1 MSPELQ
7 PDNSLFENIVLEAGL
22 RLEGSTVGI
31 HELVVEPSI
40 FRQKI
45 IQKIKNHPQYPDPAI
60 EIFLEELQ
68 NYLDIDTEKFKAC
81 LQPPSVKGQSIYGS
95 TADSFVR
102 ILLSIDFFQ
111 ANLIDQLLE
120 RLPTFI
126 SDSDNDIIESPIPR
140 LILQQLKWLDNI
152 VNPTRITEKIL
163 EMIPITPLGIQ
174 REIIT
179 SLPDII
185 NDSEQKTIVKEL
197 TELIDQNHRLIVPIL
212 DALPHFTLQEELMI
226 NIQNT
231 VFSRLESADL
241 DDLPIIVKFLL
252 QTSSP
257 NDAENVVRQIRE
269 KVDFHS
275 IGKLQNELK
284 NSKLHQKK
292 KKELMP
298 EALILDSIK
307 KGINIHKFVT
317 NAWLKEIND
326 VELEKDHRIIDVLT
340 LFLLHSIPSLKKK
353 VEAIF
358 CKKILSGLFSKNL
371 LEETIKYH
379 FEGLRDYFDDILII
393 SESLLRTSQHQT
405 IVARAACTLY
415 RSAFMVF
422 ELYQQQEIIASLVSH
437 IGSGS
442 PTEIESTLSVLS
454 HLVDV
459 DIKKL
464 SQFAIFVK
472 GLLDYLD
479 NLNLDQIRILF
490 DIIGKLVYEDANY
503 DSNSGGLLAEFS
515 IVIQKQLSNPNE
527 KYKQIGVIGALALVR
542 ILGSK
547 PTSEEYTSNTFSEIA
562 KENIAKIERHCSRS
576 MACLAFAYDELAY
589 YISTG
594 ILNPEL
600 VNWISEKIE
609 SQFADTFI
617 LDEDDIAKFTED
629 EYHLKGI
636 PIETW
641 MECEI
646 DCDVEEKL
654 NVNIYPML
662 CEAYVPANLRTQ
674 YSACLAFAYDELA
687 YYIST
692 GILNPEL
699 VNWISEKIESQFAD
713 TFILDEDDIAKFT
726 EDEYHLKGIPIET
739 WMECEIDCDVE
750 EKLNVNIYPM
760 LCEAYVPANLRTQY
774 SVKRDYIICCC
785 SMMKLMQA
793 GLKFK
798 ENGNLYSI
806 GVLLAAG
813 LLMYKN
819 MDAQE
824 IKSNDYS
831 KEMRESICNSLFY
844 CINWCGA
851 EKSLVISGVKI
862 KKFVIFYIVSSEN
875 VFMRLR
881 HIIELEKRLNSILEI
896 TPSFQPFGL
905 FTPTSSKSVKL
916 RPVSISSG
924 TTQRS
929 FVKSGRTIRR
939 SVVSKNKILSAR
951 RAIDVD
957 KNEENKVSEDLPK
970 FSSVTDLRPLMRE
983 LDLSVFGMLEYFD
996 FKKPSDDNEEPKV
1009 DADADAD
1016 TNADTDTNADI
1027 KLLPNEIVYLLDDL
1041 NRKLEFKL
1049 SPPILPLVSRKV
1061 KKNEHGNKQEGFALI
1076 SRMNSVDFVTKVA
1089 TEFVPHLLS
1098 QLESICDE
1106 LNADDDVVME
1116 ETEHAALLRCLEL
1129 ILEIFRRLISWPEL
1143 KSPDYKETLII
1154 IMNQLGSRTQPSTCM
1169 PLPNSLD
1176 DLQQSADNAFQ
1187 FFQDFASRLPT
1198 VSLAILFHKILIKI
1212 TELSPESSK
1221 LIAMSGE
1228 IARGFASRQ
1237 WNDSKKLNS
1246 DSIIYLVQKDIK
1258 HSSNPIER
1266 IMSYASDIF
1275 TSIESHDDEITET
1288 YPLFNRETFPHFYK
1302 ALFIELVEMLRDFRP
1317 ENFNY
1322 TADVMTYITHTI
1334 DCFQKLV
1341 SFIKINHKRVVL
1353 SVSLKHG
1360 RNFIDLFLRKMLPL
1374 MDKNFTFYRE
1384 EILSIIKNFQ
1394 ISTRSLQALCNHVKV
1409 HKESQLAAMVPL
1421 VKRSLEIVIFQVKAM
1436 IQNNGCPPDT
1446 FFLGEL
1452 KNRDIEGREITTYQN
1467 DDLSSVLDE
1476 DEDDDGDDNDVEQM
1490 DGKKDDNEIDE
1501 NGDNVEKESE
1511 NHKSKKDDSETQNE
1525 GYNSENDKS
1534 SINHKES
1541 AKDVSE
1547 TPDANEIPDEED
1559 EMEQDEEN
1567 ECEENDNFAESSTR
1581 NKSRSKNKSETPED
1595 DMEIESSHEI
1605 DDEEDNEERNS
1616 HKKRKSDEADEDN
1629 EPDESISNSK
1639 KPRVSVSK
1647 LAVSS
1652 SKNPIKRRTIKRYL
1666 R

>member
-1 MSPELQ
+1 MSLEQQ

-45 IQKIKNHPQYPDPAI
+45 IQKIKCHSQYPDPAI

-81 LQPPSVKGQSIYGS
+81 LQPLSVKGQSIYGS

-185 NDSEQKTIVKEL
+185 NDSEQKIIVKEL
-197 TELIDQNHRLIVPIL
+197 TELIEQNHRLIVPIL
-212 DALPHFTLQEELMI
+212 DALPHFTLQEDLMT

-257 NDAENVVRQIRE
+257 NDAENVIRQIRK

-326 VELEKDHRIIDVLT
+326 VELEKDHRIIDILT

-358 CKKILSGLFSKNL
+358 CKKILNGLFSKNL

-547 PTSEEYTSNTFSEIA
+547 PTLEEYTSNTFSEIA
-562 KENIAKIERHCSRS
+562 KENIIKIERHCSRS
-576 MACLAFAYDELAY
+576 MTCLAFAYDELAY

-617 LDEDDIAKFTED
+617 
-629 EYHLKGI
+629 
-636 PIETW
+636 
-641 MECEI
+641 
-646 DCDVEEKL
+646 V
-654 NVNIYPML
+654 
-662 CEAYVPANLRTQ
+662 
-674 YSACLAFAYDELA
+674 
-687 YYIST
+687 
-692 GILNPEL
+692 
-699 VNWISEKIESQFAD
+699 
-713 TFILDEDDIAKFT
+713 DEDDIAKFT

-798 ENGNLYSI
+798 ESGNLYSI

-819 MDAQE
+819 VDAQE
-824 IKSNDYS
+824 MKSNDYS

-844 CINWCGA
+844 CINWCR
-851 EKSLVISGVKI
+851 E
-862 KKFVIFYIVSSEN
+862 IVSDFWGQDKEICKN

-881 HIIELEKRLNSILEI
+881 HIIELEKRLNSMLEI
-896 TPSFQPFGL
+896 TPSFQPVK
-905 FTPTSSKSVKL
+905 SK
-916 RPVSISSG
+916 PVNISSG
-924 TTQRS
+924 TMQRS
-929 FVKSGRTIRR
+929 FVKSGRTVRR

-951 RAIDVD
+951 RAVDAD

-983 LDLSVFGMLEYFD
+983 LDLSVFGMLEYFE
-996 FKKPSDDNEEPKV
+996 FKKSSDDNEEPKM
-1009 DADADAD
+1009 DAD
-1016 TNADTDTNADI
+1016 TDI
-1027 KLLPNEIVYLLDDL
+1027 KLLPDEIVYLLDDL

-1049 SPPILPLVSRKV
+1049 PPPILPLVSRKV
-1061 KKNEHGNKQEGFALI
+1061 KKNEYGNKQEGFALI

-1106 LNADDDVVME
+1106 LNSDNDIVME

-1129 ILEIFRRLISWPEL
+1129 ILEIFRRLISWSEL

-1154 IMNQLGSRTQPSTCM
+1154 IMNQLGSRTQSSNCM
-1169 PLPNSLD
+1169 PLPDSLD
-1176 DLQQSADNAFQ
+1176 NLQQSADNAFQ

-1198 VSLAILFHKILIKI
+1198 VGLAILFHKILIKI

-1275 TSIESHDDEITET
+1275 SSIESHDDDITET

-1317 ENFNY
+1317 ENFDY

-1374 MDKNFTFYRE
+1374 MDKNFSFYRE

-1467 DDLSSVLDE
+1467 DDLSS
-1476 DEDDDGDDNDVEQM
+1476 
-1490 DGKKDDNEIDE
+1490 
-1501 NGDNVEKESE
+1501 
-1511 NHKSKKDDSETQNE
+1511 TQNE

-1534 SINHKES
+1534 SINNKES
-1541 AKDVSE
+1541 IKDVSE
-1547 TPDANEIPDEED
+1547 TPDA
-1559 EMEQDEEN
+1559 
-1567 ECEENDNFAESSTR
+1567 
-1581 NKSRSKNKSETPED
+1581 RSKNKSETPEEDDD
-1595 DMEIESSHEI
+1595 DMEVESSHEI
-1605 DDEEDNEERNS
+1605 DDEEDNEERDS
-1616 HKKRKSDEADEDN
+1616 SCKKRKSDETDEDN
-1629 EPDESISNSK
+1629 EPDESIRNGK

-1647 LAVSS
+1647 LSVSS
-1652 SKNPIKRRTIKRYL
+1652 SKKPIKRLTVKRYL